1 MMQKLLFAVILAT
14 LSWSAFSKVDP
25 PNYNFELAMLD
36 PYMPN
41 KEVAQTGK
49 SEEVTREGTTVQLRF
64 TLKNERYVFPILAQ
78 AKDGKFTD
86 FMARLP
92 QYFSHDLFHQALIN
106 KLGKQDSYLKKDETA
121 IYQWKNRDG
130 LRHVYAGACTIT
142 CFPIYYAVY
151 PEGGEEKE
159 PKPMLIRFMRLEVAP

>member
-1 MMQKLLFAVILAT
+1 
-14 LSWSAFSKVDP
+14 
-25 PNYNFELAMLD
+25 
-36 PYMPN
+36 MPGQN
-41 KEVAQTGK
+41 VEAAGK
-49 SEEVTREGTTVQLRF
+49 SEEISRDGSTVQLRF
-64 TLKNERYVFPILAQ
+64 QVKQERYVFPLHAQ

-106 KLGKQDSYLKKDETA
+106 KFGKQDSYLKKDETA
-121 IYQWKNRDG
+121 IYHWKNRDG
-130 LRHVYAGACTIT
+130 LRHVYVGACTIT

-159 PKPMLIRFMRLEVAP
+159 PKPVLIQFMR